1 MRGPGTPSGGA
12 VTFLGNRASV
22 PNTFTPAGGRG
33 CAQRV
38 CTGLASFFPGV
49 LGACG
54 ARTPTQAA
62 LRAADRCANFLNQLT
77 GGRNRRSGEHKSGG
91 GPSTRTDRAWMG
103 SKVPPLLAG
112 PVAAGMLA
120 ARVADVMQQRWD
132 RRYGPYINV
141 VDEPTSTSAK
151 TAMATRSR
159 SRTMMKRRTKKRGRR
174 MFRRRLR
181 APTIGFPRF
190 QLVKFKVVTMVNPSP
205 GAGAGPSVYNLQAN
219 SLEDPHGGAGSNLPL
234 YLDQYAAVYSKYVV
248 VRSTTYVKVFNATS
262 TGSVCYGLTLRAPG
276 ESDVKTTIEAYNELP
291 MTKSKLLTSQMD
303 QNGLGMS
310 YNAKRYWH
318 VRKFMDSEDLQATF
332 STTPVAPDKKAYLQ
346 FWHNDTNNTSGYT
359 LEAII
364 TTVYTVL
371 LFNRITP
378 TRSAV

>member
-1 MRGPGTPSGGA
+1 MPFVAGPLYPMMAGAAAAGGA
-12 VTFLGNRASV
+12 
-22 PNTFTPAGGRG
+22 
-33 CAQRV
+33 
-38 CTGLASFFPGV
+38 
-49 LGACG
+49 
-54 ARTPTQAA
+54 ARLVRWIDSDYITAKP
-62 LRAADRCANFLNQLT
+62 
-77 GGRNRRSGEHKSGG
+77 
-91 GPSTRTDRAWMG
+91 PSSYTA
-103 SKVPPLLAG
+103 V
-112 PVAAGMLA
+112 
-120 ARVADVMQQRWD
+120 
-132 RRYGPYINV
+132 
-141 VDEPTSTSAK
+141 SAPS
-151 TAMATRSR
+151 AMPRR
-159 SRTMMKRRTKKRGRR
+159 SRTMTRRSTKKRSRRR
-174 MFRRRLR
+174 MGRRRLR
-181 APTIGFPRF
+181 APPIGFPRF

-248 VRSTTYVKVFNATS
+248 VKSTTYVKVFNATS

-276 ESDVKTTIEAYNELP
+276 ESDVKASIEAYNELP
-291 MTKSKLLTSQMD
+291 MTKSKLLTSQTD

-318 VRKFMDSEDLQATF
+318 VRKFMDSEDLHATF

-371 LFNRITP
+371 LFNRVTP